1 MSEEENARNARAFVD
16 AFNKKDFEKALTYF
30 VDDATLE
37 DPRGTFKGKNE
48 IRRVFMAE
56 TQFPDLKIT
65 DYGVGMLVKG
75 NLGIYEFEEETT
87 YQGKKISVHV
97 ASVAEMTDGKFQ
109 KMRNYY
115 DRLSMAKQA
124 VKGWMA
130 TRAVNSIINK
140 MEEPYRQ
147 QART

>member
-1 MSEEENARNARAFVD
+1 MSEEENARNAHAFVE
-16 AFNKKDFEKALTYF
+16 ALNKKDFDKAHSYF

-37 DPRGTFKGKNE
+37 SPDGTFKGKNE
-48 IRRVFMAE
+48 LRRAFMAE

-75 NLGIYEFEEETT
+75 NLGVYEFEEEAT

-97 ASVAEMTDGKFQ
+97 ASVAEMKDGKFQ

-115 DRLSMAKQA
+115 DRLSVAKQA

-130 TRAVNSIINK
+130 TRAVNSIINE
-140 MEEPYRQ
+140 MERPYHQ
-147 QART
+147 QTSA